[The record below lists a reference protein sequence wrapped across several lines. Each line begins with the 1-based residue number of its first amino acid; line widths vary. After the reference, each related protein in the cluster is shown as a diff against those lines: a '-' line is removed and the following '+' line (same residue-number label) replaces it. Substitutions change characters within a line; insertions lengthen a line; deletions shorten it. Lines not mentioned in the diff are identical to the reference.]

1 MCFWN
6 MLLVW
11 MGSQGVEELFFE
23 VGILHMFLFKACRD
37 RSDGVRR

>member
-1 MCFWN
+1 

-23 VGILHMFLFKACRD
+23 VGILHMFLIKGCRD
-37 RSDGVRR
+37 RCDGVRR

>member
-11 MGSQGVEELFFE
+11 MGSQGVEQLFFE
-23 VGILHMFLFKACRD
+23 VGILQMFLIKGCRD
-37 RSDGVRR
+37 RCDGVRR

>member
-6 MLLVW
+6 MLLVC
-11 MGSQGVEELFFE
+11 MGSQGVEELFLE

-37 RSDGVRR
+37 MSDGVRR